1 MNEANQV
8 ILFDGTCN
16 LCNASVRFIIKR
28 DPSAK
33 FLFSTLQSD
42 FGKQLLKNVG
52 IEDVKYDSV
61 ILYKNGK
68 VYKQS
73 DAVLLIARQLSGLWS
88 VFFVFIIIP
97 RPIRNVVYNWIA
109 RNRYRWFGKRDM
121 CMIPSPEIKHR
132 FLN

>member
-88 VFFVFIIIP
+88 VFFVLIIIP

-109 RNRYRWFGKRDM
+109 RNRYHWFGKRDV
-121 CMIPSPEIKHR
+121 CMSPSPEIKHR

>member
-88 VFFVFIIIP
+88 VFFVLIIFP